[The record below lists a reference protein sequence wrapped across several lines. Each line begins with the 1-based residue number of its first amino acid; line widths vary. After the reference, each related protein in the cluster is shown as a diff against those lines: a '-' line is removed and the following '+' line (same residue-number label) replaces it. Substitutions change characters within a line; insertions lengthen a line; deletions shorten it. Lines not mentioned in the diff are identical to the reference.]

1 MEFNKIEQLFEK
13 YFEARTTEAEEQEL
27 RDYFSGGQVAEHLE
41 PYRAMFAY
49 FSDAKKERSIRQVPL
64 KPRKTLYQWISVAA
78 GIVLV
83 AGIFFGKQYQ
93 ERKEAEYA
101 YLQTKKALG
110 LLAENLDRGKEKVA
124 YLQEFEDTKQKIIKN
139 N

>member
-1 MEFNKIEQLFEK
+1 MEFNRIEQLLEK
-13 YFEARTTEAEEQEL
+13 YFEARTTEAEERDL
-27 RDYFSGGQVAEHLE
+27 RDYFSGDQVAEHLE
-41 PYRAMFAY
+41 PYRPMFAY
-49 FSDAKKERSIRQVPL
+49 FSDARKERSIRQVPL
-64 KPRKTLYQWISVAA
+64 KPRRNLYQWISVAA
-78 GIVLV
+78 MVVLV
-83 AGIFFGKQYQ
+83 AGIYFGKQYQ

-124 YLQEFEDTKQKIIKN
+124 YLHEFEETKQKIIKN

>member
-1 MEFNKIEQLFEK
+1 MEFNRVEQLLEK
-13 YFEARTTEAEEQEL
+13 YFEARTTEAEERDL
-27 RDYFSGGQVAEHLE
+27 RDYFSGKDVEGHLE
-41 PYRAMFAY
+41 QYRPMFAY
-49 FSDAKKERSIRQVPL
+49 FSNAKQERFTQQVPL
-64 KPRKTLYQWISVAA
+64 KPRRNLYQWISVAA
-78 GIVLV
+78 VVVMV

-110 LLAENLDRGKEKVA
+110 LLAANLDRGTDKVA
-124 YLQEFEDTKQKIIKN
+124 YLNEFEETKQKIYKN